1 MPELDIDA
9 PLGPQPAASLASPVS
24 TPTTAVAHEVSQAA
38 QASGAIAAGAAF
50 ASAAAAGA
58 ALSNAA
64 FENPLYAGFALPLP
78 GAEPC
83 GPNLEYDL
91 DFHALQAAAAGKPE
105 RQYGATI
112 IAAEPPD
119 WPAVHQQ
126 ALALAARTRDLRVV
140 VWLIRSAAR
149 GPGLIEV
156 AHGLQLLRTL
166 LEHHWAPVHP
176 VLELDEATAT
186 ATDATARL
194 SALGALSQTAGLA
207 DLRAAPLTPQ
217 RGSIT
222 VRELEL
228 AFGRA
233 EPLSGEPVPTEAGA
247 VLAVAAAQAQFPAL
261 AEAMARGLQAVRAI
275 TQVLQAQLGVGL
287 AASAAPLD
295 LTPLDKLLACVAQAG
310 LRAAPGVGAAVG
322 AGVSSGVGVGA
333 AALNPNPPAASL
345 AHADS
350 AHASGA
356 IKSRD
361 DAIRALERV
370 CAWIELNEPTNPA
383 PLLIQ
388 RAQRLMQKNFIEI
401 IRDLLPEGLGQIE
414 KLAGPGRE

>member
-24 TPTTAVAHEVSQAA
+24 TPTTAVAHDVSQAA

-50 ASAAAAGA
+50 ASATAVGA

-64 FENPLYAGFALPLP
+64 FENARYAGFALPLP

-149 GPGLIEV
+149 GPGLIEAV
-156 AHGLQLLRTL
+156 HGLQVLRTL
-166 LEHHWAPVHP
+166 LEHHWAQVHP
-176 VLELDEATAT
+176 VLERDEAT

-194 SALGALSQTAGLA
+194 SALGALSQEAGLA

-217 RGSIT
+217 RGSIS

-233 EPLSGEPVPTEAGA
+233 EPLSGEAVPTEAGA
-247 VLAVAAAQAQFPAL
+247 GLAVAAAQAQFPAL

-275 TQVLQAQLGVGL
+275 AQVLQAQLGVGL

-295 LTPLDKLLACVAQAG
+295 LTPLDQLLACVAQAG
-310 LRAAPGVGAAVG
+310 LRAAPCVGVSAG
-322 AGVSSGVGVGA
+322 AGVGTGVGVDA
-333 AALNPNPPAASL
+333 AALNPNSPGANPTRAE
-345 AHADS
+345 S
-350 AHASGA
+350 ARAGGA
-356 IKSRD
+356 IESRD

-383 PLLIQ
+383 PLLIE
-388 RAQRLMQKNFIEI
+388 RARRLMTKNFIEVI
-401 IRDLLPEGLGQIE
+401 KDLLPEGLGQIE
-414 KLAGPGRE
+414 KLAGPDRK